1 MTKEEFWSTIETAR
15 QAVPDGSQSMMAEQI
30 YRELL
35 QKPPEDILDWNLYF
49 YEYRDAACR
58 NDLQAA
64 STALG
69 VPATSDGFLDFRTW
83 LVAQGKEIYLAAI
96 DNPDTLAKD
105 PHIGAEMSFPSFADC
120 AVDAYAEKLS
130 LADEEERRRLYNAL
144 NHHILMGQ
152 LLLPL
157 IVAIQVRLVITG
169 TGGAAQTVAV
179 AVCLHHIAEA
189 APVLGDSSAVL
200 GAEATHRRQILQWSI
215 RPEGI
220 HDGLKFILELRDI
233 ELILVVGPPGVPEFF
248 SVVTEVH
255 SDMPHGTQCLVL
267 FRVQFRTEKARLLK
281 GSGPQL
287 DSVFTCSYSALIQGF
302 HLLSLVSTQHTT
314 PCKKYLLHFHH
325 PRICSEFAAINV
337 TSLVPVRGCH
347 ALPDF
352 E

>member
-1 MTKEEFWSTIETAR
+1 MGKGGICCIPEPLHTFLR
-15 QAVPDGSQSMMAEQI
+15 QAIVTYPLGIFLASKVQDDVIHGLFDLRIVGECFMSEACRIAVRQFLSDGSEILLWVCKLLLGAI
-30 YRELL
+30 CKGHPAYRL
-35 QKPPEDILDWNLYF
+35 
-49 YEYRDAACR
+49 
-58 NDLQAA
+58 
-64 STALG
+64 
-69 VPATSDGFLDFRTW
+69 FLIR
-83 LVAQGKEIYLAAI
+83 
-96 DNPDTLAKD
+96 
-105 PHIGAEMSFPSFADC
+105 
-120 AVDAYAEKLS
+120 
-130 LADEEERRRLYNAL
+130 
-144 NHHILMGQ
+144 Q

-157 IVAIQVRLVITG
+157 VVAIQVRLVITG

-179 AVCLHHIAEA
+179 TVCLHHIAEA
-189 APVLGDSSAVL
+189 APVLGDSPAVL

-220 HDGLKFILELRDI
+220 HDGLKFIFELRDI
-233 ELILVVGPPGVPEFF
+233 ELILVVGPPGVPEFL

-267 FRVQFRTEKARLLK
+267 FHVQFRIEKARLLK

-287 DSVFTCSYSALIQGF
+287 DSVFTCSYSALIHGF

-314 PCKKYLLHFHH
+314 PCRKYLLHFHH

>member
-144 NHHILMGQ
+144 NHHKLTDQSLNELQRELPQHPDISSGQ
-152 LLLPL
+152 LLLDYSAQFPNIWERMTSRSPEL
-157 IVAIQVRLVITG
+157 RAMEDKFDYFIPIRDVVYAAVYQNGSCAEYRFPDTPRDIANFIGSRPCADEIVLTDTLDRLLLDTRGSIIYSCPDKELLAKVTHFLVPIQTG
-169 TGGAAQTVAV
+169 EIQP
-179 AVCLHHIAEA
+179 E
-189 APVLGDSSAVL
+189 PVLYECLSGQEPCQQSSN
-200 GAEATHRRQILQWSI
+200 
-215 RPEGI
+215 
-220 HDGLKFILELRDI
+220 DGLTMK
-233 ELILVVGPPGVPEFF
+233 PP
-248 SVVTEVH
+248 
-255 SDMPHGTQCLVL
+255 C
-267 FRVQFRTEKARLLK
+267 
-281 GSGPQL
+281 
-287 DSVFTCSYSALIQGF
+287 
-302 HLLSLVSTQHTT
+302 
-314 PCKKYLLHFHH
+314 
-325 PRICSEFAAINV
+325 
-337 TSLVPVRGCH
+337 
-347 ALPDF
+347 
-352 E
+352 

>member
-144 NHHILMGQ
+144 NHH
-152 LLLPL
+152 
-157 IVAIQVRLVITG
+157 
-169 TGGAAQTVAV
+169 TGGRAPAPDGRAPDTGHTGAA
-179 AVCLHHIAEA
+179 L
-189 APVLGDSSAVL
+189 
-200 GAEATHRRQILQWSI
+200 
-215 RPEGI
+215 
-220 HDGLKFILELRDI
+220 
-233 ELILVVGPPGVPEFF
+233 PPGRDSGSWLPRWPARWPRQRLWP
-248 SVVTEVH
+248 H
-255 SDMPHGTQCLVL
+255 SSWPGRCHGAGRDPRTPPPASPAERRCPGTLHWHKSCSDRCAESPAPPHHTQ
-267 FRVQFRTEKARLLK
+267 
-281 GSGPQL
+281 
-287 DSVFTCSYSALIQGF
+287 Y
-302 HLLSLVSTQHTT
+302 
-314 PCKKYLLHFHH
+314 
-325 PRICSEFAAINV
+325 ICSIISIV
-337 TSLVPVRGCH
+337 
-347 ALPDF
+347 
-352 E
+352 